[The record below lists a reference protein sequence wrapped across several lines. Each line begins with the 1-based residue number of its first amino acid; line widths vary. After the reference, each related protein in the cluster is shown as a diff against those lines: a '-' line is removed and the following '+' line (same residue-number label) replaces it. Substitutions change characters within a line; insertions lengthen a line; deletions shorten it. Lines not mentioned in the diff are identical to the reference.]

1 MEEQSEE
8 TKRGRIDVEKEII
21 NNLSKIKGCCDSITS
36 ILNKEGKSDE
46 DDISQA
52 NELADEMDSALQET
66 LSLMF
71 ELEDT
76 LEDNLE
82 ETKE

>member
-8 TKRGRIDVEKEII
+8 IKRGRIDVEKDII
-21 NNLSKIKGCCDSITS
+21 NNLSKIKECCDSITS
-36 ILNKEGKSDE
+36 ILNKEGKSDT

-52 NELADEMDSALQET
+52 NELVDEMDQVLQDI

-76 LEDNLE
+76 LEETE
-82 ETKE
+82 E